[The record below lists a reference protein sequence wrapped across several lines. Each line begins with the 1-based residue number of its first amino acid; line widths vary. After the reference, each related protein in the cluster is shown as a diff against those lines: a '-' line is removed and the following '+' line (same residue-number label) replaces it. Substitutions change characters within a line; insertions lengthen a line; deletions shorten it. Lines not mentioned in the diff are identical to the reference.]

1 MTIGWFDGGAGASG
15 DMMLGAL
22 ASAGVPVETM
32 QASLDPLEL
41 GITLR
46 TEQVQRGGLGATKMH
61 VVVPE
66 TRTLRHLPEIEAL
79 FRALDAP
86 LGAAA
91 LAVFERLAQA
101 ESNVHQMPIDQVHFH
116 EVGALDSIADVVAS
130 CAGIEHLGL
139 ERIHCST
146 LSLGNGQ
153 TRGAHGPIP
162 VPVPAV
168 LQLMK
173 GVSAVQAGPA
183 PYESTTPTGAAL
195 LVELVDEWGPMPAMT
210 IDTVGMGAGSKDS
223 DAVANVL
230 RLVLGDPADSQLSS
244 CWG

>member
-1 MTIGWFDGGAGASG
+1 MTIAWFDGGAGASG

-22 ASAGVPVETM
+22 ASAGVPLAVL
-32 QASLDPLEL
+32 QSSLDPFDL

-46 TEQVQRGGLGATKMH
+46 AEPVQRGGLGATKMH
-61 VVVPE
+61 VDVPE
-66 TRTLRHLPEIEAL
+66 TRTLRHLPEIVEL
-79 FRALDAP
+79 FQRLEEPIRTRAI
-86 LGAAA
+86 
-91 LAVFERLAQA
+91 AVFERLAHA
-101 ESNVHQMPIDQVHFH
+101 EAAVHQMTIDAVHFH

-130 CAGIEHLGL
+130 CAGMQHLDL
-139 ERIHCST
+139 DAVHCST
-146 LSLGNGQ
+146 LSLGSGQ

-195 LVELVDEWGPMPAMT
+195 LVEMVTGWGPMPTMT
-210 IDTVGMGAGSKDS
+210 IEHVGMGAGTKDS
-223 DAVANVL
+223 ADVANVL
-230 RLVLGDPADSQLSS
+230 RLIIGDA
-244 CWG
+244 G

>member
-1 MTIGWFDGGAGASG
+1 MTIAWFDGGAGASG

-22 ASAGVPVETM
+22 ASAEVPLTVL
-32 QASLDPLEL
+32 QSSLDPFDL

-46 TEQVQRGGLGATKMH
+46 ADPVQRGGLGATKMH
-61 VVVPE
+61 VEVPE
-66 TRTLRHLPEIEAL
+66 TRTLRHLPEIVEL
-79 FRALDAP
+79 FQRPDEPIRTTAI
-86 LGAAA
+86 
-91 LAVFERLAQA
+91 AVFERLALA
-101 ESNVHQMPIDQVHFH
+101 EAAVHQMPIDAVHFH

-130 CAGIEHLGL
+130 CAGMHHLGL
-139 ERIHCST
+139 EVVHCSK
-146 LSLGNGQ
+146 LSLGSGQ

-195 LVELVDEWGPMPAMT
+195 LVELVDQWGPMPPMT
-210 IDTVGMGAGSKDS
+210 IDSVGMGAGTKDS
-223 DAVANVL
+223 AHVANVL
-230 RLVLGDPADSQLSS
+230 RLIVGQADS
-244 CWG
+244 G

>member
-1 MTIGWFDGGAGASG
+1 MTRSIGWFDGGAGASG

-22 ASAGVPVETM
+22 ASAGVPVSVL
-32 QASLDPLEL
+32 QGSLDQLDL

-46 TEQVQRGGLGATKMH
+46 AEPVQRGGLGATKLH
-61 VVVPE
+61 VDVPE
-66 TRTLRHLPEIEAL
+66 TRTLRHLPEIVEL
-79 FRALDAP
+79 FQVLDEPVRTRATK
-86 LGAAA
+86 
-91 LAVFERLAQA
+91 VFGRLAQA
-101 ESNVHQMPIDQVHFH
+101 EADVHQMAVEQVHFH
-116 EVGALDSIADVVAS
+116 EVGALDSIADIVAS
-130 CAGIEHLGL
+130 CAGTLHLGL
-139 ERIHCST
+139 DAVHCST

-183 PYESTTPTGAAL
+183 PFESTTPTGAAL

-210 IDTVGMGAGSKDS
+210 IDAVGMGAGTKDS
-223 DAVANVL
+223 DEVANVL
-230 RLVLGDPADSQLSS
+230 RLVLGTSS
-244 CWG
+244 AGCGG